1 MADGMW
7 TRKLFA
13 RSAALLA
20 VQSIARGTTCG
31 GKKIFKFARTYDRT
45 KRARKVSKHLFDS
58 TLRRRAYPT
67 GKV

>member
-13 RSAALLA
+13 RSAAVLA

-45 KRARKVSKHLFDS
+45 SRARKVRKHLPDS
-58 TLRRRAYPT
+58 TLQPHAYPT